1 MVLKLKMLLFRENK
15 LNKLRNKKINFI
27 LCAVMGFNRRNTWN
41 LFKVKIKVSIRMS
54 QRQASFNAQRN

>member
-27 LCAVMGFNRRNTWN
+27 LFAVMGFNRRNTWN

-54 QRQASFNAQRN
+54 QRRASFNAQRN